1 MQKISTRWVAIIIF
15 FGLVPTVYTPKQKS
29 TVTMKFSSYA
39 LAAAVVASVVNGFA
53 GPQVTPRFALQV
65 RAPWCVVA
73 VWLWQI
79 LVLQQQQQQ
88 QWHYRHVYPRA
99 LMVLKAL
106 VMQVDRLIVVPQELA
121 Y

>member
-1 MQKISTRWVAIIIF
+1 
-15 FGLVPTVYTPKQKS
+15 
-29 TVTMKFSSYA
+29 
-39 LAAAVVASVVNGFA
+39 VASVVNGFA

-79 LVLQQQQQQ
+79 LVLQQQQ
-88 QWHYRHVYPRA
+88 WHYRHVNPRA

-106 VMQVDRLIVVPQELA
+106 VMQLDRLIVVPQELA